1 MRIAVLSNLNSRKNQ
16 RRGDR
21 AARIA
26 SLLGET
32 GIVRATRDT
41 AEIRPALSDFLDEGC
56 DVWVADG
63 GDGTLHWMLNEA
75 RTLLEERGTWDEGRG
90 LPTVVPTNGGTIDF
104 VARKARI
111 GGHSDDVIRG
121 LAVRARRGIPLRSIE
136 VGTLEVRGRSA
147 GGEAEEWPFRR
158 LGFAVAAGGV
168 GQRFFK
174 KFYEMRRRDRWSI
187 LEVCVKGTA
196 GYVAD
201 LAPFR
206 RVPGVPESLRE
217 FGRYILGGTRAEVE
231 VDGRRFPTSTYQG
244 LHVGA
249 VDVDFGTMKMFHH
262 ARRPGHLH
270 MVVGDITPA
279 EAAVKWPWLVFGR
292 EIPGNRWSEFPGQRM
307 HIEGRDG
314 EVLDPVVDGERFF
327 GFEALE
333 IRRGPV
339 LRVPTLS
346 HFGDSLLFSRAR

>member
-1 MRIAVLSNLNSRKNQ
+1 MRIAVLSNLNSRKNKD
-16 RRGDR
+16 RGDR
-21 AARIA
+21 ATRIA
-26 SLLGET
+26 SLLGDA
-32 GIVRATRDT
+32 GIVRATRDV
-41 AEIRPALSDFLDEGC
+41 AEIRPALRDFRDAGC

-75 RTLLEERGTWDEGRG
+75 RSLLEEDGSWDEGRG
-90 LPTVVPTNGGTIDF
+90 LPVVVPTNGGTIDF

-121 LAVRARRGIPLRSIE
+121 LVRRVDRGIPLRSIE
-136 VGTLEVRGRSA
+136 VGTLEVRGRRA
-147 GGEAEEWPFRR
+147 GEGDDWSFRR

-174 KFYEMRRRDRWSI
+174 KFYEMGRRDRWSI

-196 GYVAD
+196 GFVAD
-201 LAPFR
+201 LPPFR
-206 RVPGVPESLRE
+206 RLPGVPESLRE
-217 FGRYILGGTRAEVE
+217 YGRYILGGTRAEVE

-262 ARRPGHLH
+262 ARKPGHLH
-270 MVVGDITPA
+270 MVVGDISPG
-279 EAAVKWPWLVFGR
+279 EAAMKWPWLVFGR
-292 EIPGNRWSEFPGQRM
+292 EVPGNRWSEFPGQRM
-307 HIEGRDG
+307 LIEGRDG

-327 GFEALE
+327 GFDALE
-333 IRRGPV
+333 VRRGPV
-339 LRVPTLS
+339 LNVPTMAR
-346 HFGDSLLFSRAR
+346 FGGG